1 MQALAVY
8 RSTQVSDTT
17 VTPNLPA
24 DPASSATRLRRLPLE
39 HDFRCA
45 AGWSRQCAA
54 VSSPS
59 RALASPPVPAIF
71 DPVDRNFSLCADTRA
86 TRTKRGLK
94 RGRNSC
100 RASMKMSP
108 FVLDRNVPLLRS
120 KLPFPPATI
129 VLLAAE
135 PVKTT
140 LRRAQRQRAVLT
152 EPAASRNPIFLIRG
166 NGNSWIRYMGHF
178 Y

>member
-86 TRTKRGLK
+86 TRAKRGLNADEIHVAP
-94 RGRNSC
+94 R
-100 RASMKMSP
+100 
-108 FVLDRNVPLLRS
+108 
-120 KLPFPPATI
+120 
-129 VLLAAE
+129 
-135 PVKTT
+135 
-140 LRRAQRQRAVLT
+140 
-152 EPAASRNPIFLIRG
+152 
-166 NGNSWIRYMGHF
+166 
-178 Y
+178 

>member
-100 RASMKMSP
+100 RPSMKMSP
-108 FVLDRNVPLLRS
+108 FLLDRNVPFIEMRNTHSLLGRS
-120 KLPFPPATI
+120 CCL
-129 VLLAAE
+129 
-135 PVKTT
+135 
-140 LRRAQRQRAVLT
+140 Q
-152 EPAASRNPIFLIRG
+152 RNPSRLPSGARKHG
-166 NGNSWIRYMGHF
+166 SRP
-178 Y
+178 